1 VRHARC
7 PRNRASNGR
16 AHARPA
22 ARAVTRGKPLRM
34 EHGGYR
40 GTIWRR
46 SGCQRENTSVSLTFT
61 GPQMSWLFEVPWRNL
76 PGQVQGRGSNHR
88 LQENGMPKIKHIA
101 LSTQD
106 VDKTAKFYIDVF
118 GMKEI
123 AKIDSPGARGYYL
136 SDGDLNLAILNFKND
151 DVAGVERGKGWSGI
165 HHIGF
170 QVESL
175 EAITERLKN
184 AGSEPREDINKA
196 LGVGQYGH
204 RTGNVEVKYTAPDGV
219 TVDVSET
226 GWVGTS
232 GL

>member
-1 VRHARC
+1 MA
-7 PRNRASNGR
+7 
-16 AHARPA
+16 
-22 ARAVTRGKPLRM
+22 
-34 EHGGYR
+34 
-40 GTIWRR
+40 
-46 SGCQRENTSVSLTFT
+46 
-61 GPQMSWLFEVPWRNL
+61 
-76 PGQVQGRGSNHR
+76 
-88 LQENGMPKIKHIA
+88 KIKHIA

-123 AKIDSPGARGYYL
+123 ARIDGPGARGYYL

-151 DVAGVERGKGWSGI
+151 AVAGVERGKDWSGI

-175 EAITERLKN
+175 EAIAERLAA
-184 AGSEPREDINKA
+184 AGSEPRHDINEA
-196 LGVGQYGH
+196 LGVSYGRESH
-204 RTGNVEVKYTAPDGV
+204 GNVEVKYVGPDGV

-232 GL
+232 GFSA